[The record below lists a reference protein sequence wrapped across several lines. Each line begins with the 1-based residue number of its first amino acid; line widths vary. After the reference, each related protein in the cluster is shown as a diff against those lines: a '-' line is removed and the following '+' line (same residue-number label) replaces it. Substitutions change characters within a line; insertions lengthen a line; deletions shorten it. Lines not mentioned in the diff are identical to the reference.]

1 MARSSNFLATA
12 DLNVSAELSALR
24 EEVDKTFSGKF
35 RHEIDALKSLS
46 QQRQIDLQKMS
57 KRGEP
62 DDVIVVEE
70 NVFGERLCKLER
82 ELYQEVNRITE
93 RIDHLLAFIK
103 QNSRR
108 IEELEQETRSNT
120 LIFQGVPESE
130 TMPPDYQILGIMK
143 DKLGIFIPNYPCPE
157 NGSDVEPGELV
168 PPYVIAR
175 AFRLGKPRSVA
186 QIAKMGPRPLMVQFG
201 SLFFRDKVFAERRSL
216 KGTKMYVCESLT
228 RPRYE
233 LLQRVKEK
241 VGTKNA
247 WSANGRIFAI
257 VNNTKRL
264 ITKLE
269 DLHNDL
275 ADLAE

>member
-1 MARSSNFLATA
+1 MAHSPNFLATA
-12 DLNVSAELSALR
+12 DLNVSAELSKLR
-24 EEVDKTFSGKF
+24 EEVNNTFSGRF
-35 RHEIDALKSLS
+35 LQEVGVLKSLS
-46 QQRQIDLQKMS
+46 QQRQSDILRMS
-57 KRGEP
+57 KR
-62 DDVIVVEE
+62 DDPNELIVEE
-70 NVFGERLCKLER
+70 KVIMERLIKLER
-82 ELYQEVNRITE
+82 EFYQEVNKLNE

-108 IEELEQETRSNT
+108 IEELEQETRSCT

-130 TMPPDYQILGIMK
+130 TMAPDYQILGIMK
-143 DKLGIFIPNYPCPE
+143 EKLGIFVPKYPCPE
-157 NGSDVEPGELV
+157 NGSGVEPGVLV

-175 AFRLGKPRSVA
+175 AFRLGKQRSVA
-186 QIAKMGPRPLMVQFG
+186 QVAKMGPRPIMVQFG
-201 SLFFRDKVFAERRSL
+201 SLFFRDKVFMERKNL

-247 WSANGRIFAI
+247 WSANGRIFAVI
-257 VNNTKRL
+257 NNTKRI

-269 DLHNDL
+269 DLHDF
-275 ADLAE
+275 AE